1 MSIQVIAQAGY
12 NHLVDQIYQAALEP
26 DLWTTVMDGVG
37 DAVGGGGVHLSRLNM
52 QTGDGSALISR
63 LDPHY
68 VPIYFEHFALRN
80 PLSNVDD
87 AYAYMRGWRP
97 KIITDEDWMPK
108 EDLLRSEFYNDF
120 MKPQAAHST
129 LMIRLAAR
137 DMDVHVLNINRNEAQ
152 GQFGRAAIEVAEQ
165 LHPHL
170 LRAFDIGRRF
180 AEARG
185 FSQDLANGLD
195 RLGHGVFI
203 VGVGGRIRHANP
215 AGERLLAEADGLS
228 AVGGELTAT
237 RPDTAR
243 KLQALI
249 GAALARNG
257 GPRTGGSIPIPTLGR
272 RLPLSLSIAPLRSE
286 RIAVFDPSPS
296 AIVFVADVE
305 STAAAPDEKL
315 RVLFGLTPAEARVAQ
330 SLFDGHSPRETA
342 EHLGLSFNTVRVH
355 LTRIFDKT
363 GVNRQAELIRLMM
376 RAMGDFEAAD

>member
-1 MSIQVIAQAGY
+1 MIAQAGY
-12 NHLVDQIYQAALEP
+12 NQLVDQIYEAATEP
-26 DLWTTVMDGVG
+26 NLWPTVMNAFA
-37 DAVGGGGVHLSRLNM
+37 DAVGGGGSHLSRLNM
-52 QTGDGSALISR
+52 ADGTGSALISR

-87 AYAYMRGWRP
+87 AHAYLRDWRP

-108 EDLLRSEFYNDF
+108 ENLLRSEFYNDF
-120 MKPQAAHST
+120 MKPQEAHAT

-137 DMDVHVLNINRNEAQ
+137 GMDIHVLNINRNEAQ
-152 GQFGRAAIEVAEQ
+152 GQFDRASIEVAER

-185 FSQDLANGLD
+185 FSQDLAHGLD
-195 RLGHGVFI
+195 RLGHAVFI
-203 VGVGGRIRHANP
+203 VGEGGRIRHANP
-215 AGERLLAEADGLS
+215 AGERLLAEGDGLI
-228 AVGGELTAT
+228 AAAGQLTAS

-243 KLQALI
+243 KLHALI
-249 GAALARNG
+249 GEALTSDAAL
-257 GPRTGGSIPIPTLGR
+257 RTGGAMPIPALGR

-286 RIAVFDPSPS
+286 RIAVFAPSPS
-296 AIVFVADVE
+296 AIVFVADAQ
-305 STAAAPDEKL
+305 STAAAPEQKL

-330 SLFDGHSPRETA
+330 ALFDGLSPREA
-342 EHLGLSFNTVRVH
+342 SEALNLSFNTVRVH

-363 GVNRQAELIRLMM
+363 GVNRQAELVRLMM
-376 RAMGDFEAAD
+376 RATGGFEAAD